1 MAGRPKILYSRCIGN
16 FFNFEAMELIRLL
29 SKYQQNIYPYSGG
42 YYEQPSKFVEAMNL
56 IDNLLSEHKAEQESA
71 LKKARR

>member
-1 MAGRPKILYSRCIGN
+1 
-16 FFNFEAMELIRLL
+16 MELIRLL
-29 SKYQQNIYPYSGG
+29 SKYQQNIYPYNGG